1 MNIIVQ
7 SYAEPNA
14 GRMGEYIT
22 CMLANLNHYYVKTVY
37 NLYESEEGLPD
48 SVRSHPKYRGVPL
61 GKRMTY
67 QDAFAFAS
75 KNLAPDEIVGILNLD
90 IYVALAFDM
99 GELRNVL
106 SDKNTVLA
114 LSRHEL
120 DEKTGT
126 PYMDPAF
133 ASILH
138 SNTQD
143 GWFFKNP
150 IRDADYNIELGR
162 LGCDNAV
169 AQALKNANYGV
180 FNLAER
186 FVLVH
191 LDKVRGKT
199 ASNFM
204 EFHGKASVKYTEG
217 RLVPNYDAIRH
228 YTADQLMSELKFGEQ
243 EKVLILSEI
252 FNLRVK
258 LKND

>member
-7 SYAEPNA
+7 SYAEPDA
-14 GRMGEYIT
+14 ARMGEYVT
-22 CMLANLNHYYVKTVY
+22 CMLANLNHYYVKVVY

-48 SVRSHPKYRGVPL
+48 SVRGHPKYRGVPL

-75 KNLAPDEIVGILNLD
+75 KNLTPDEIVGILNLD

-106 SDKNTVLA
+106 ADKNTVLA

-126 PYMDPAF
+126 PYMDPVF
-133 ASILH
+133 ASTLH

-143 GWFFKNP
+143 GWFFNNP
-150 IRDADYNIELGR
+150 IRGTNYNIELGR
-162 LGCDNAV
+162 LGCDNAI

-204 EFHGKASVKYTEG
+204 EFHRKSSVKYTEG

-228 YTADQLMSELKFGEQ
+228 YTADRLMAEFQFGEY

>member
-7 SYAEPNA
+7 SYAEPNVA
-14 GRMGEYIT
+14 RMGEYIT

-37 NLYESEEGLPD
+37 NLYESEDRIPD
-48 SVRSHPKYRGVPL
+48 EVRSHPKYRGYPL
-61 GKRMTY
+61 RKRMTY
-67 QDAFAFAS
+67 EDAFAFAS

-99 GELRNVL
+99 SELHNVL
-106 SDKNTVLA
+106 ADKNTVLA

-133 ASILH
+133 VSIFH

-150 IRDADYNIELGR
+150 IRNADYNIELGR
-162 LGCDNAV
+162 LGCDNAI

-199 ASNFM
+199 ANNFM
-204 EFHGKASVKYTEG
+204 EFHGKATVKYTEG
-217 RLVPNYDAIRH
+217 LLVPNYDAIRH
-228 YTADQLMSELKFGEQ
+228 YTADRLMAELQFGEQ

-252 FNLRVK
+252 FNRRVK